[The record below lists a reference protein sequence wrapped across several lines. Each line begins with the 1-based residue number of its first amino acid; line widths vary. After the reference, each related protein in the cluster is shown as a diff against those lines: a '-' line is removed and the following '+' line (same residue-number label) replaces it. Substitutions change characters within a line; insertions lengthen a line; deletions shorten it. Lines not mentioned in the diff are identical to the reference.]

1 MPQPVDARALGLSAV
16 EALRRGDAA
25 QARAAF
31 EKLVA
36 AGAADAASYLG
47 LAIACD
53 RQGDIKAAIAA
64 LDQALACE
72 PNNLRALILRGDIA
86 QKDGDSRAAT
96 AFYQAALK
104 AAPRGV
110 QLPQDV
116 LAGLERAQ
124 AANRRYAEEYET
136 YLRNW
141 IAGNDPG
148 SGRAS
153 GRFLRSL
160 DMMFGKRQI
169 YLQQPLFYYFPEL
182 PQVQF
187 YERADFPWLDAVEAA
202 TGDIR
207 AELREVMKQDGAFT
221 PYVEASPNRPHGD
234 QMGMLGNPEWSAFFL
249 WKNGKLIEENAA
261 RCPRTLAALKDV
273 PLARVAGRTPSVLFS
288 LLKPGA
294 KIPPH
299 HGFVNTRLIC
309 HLPLIVPQGCG
320 FRVGNDTREWQEGKA
335 WVFDDSIEHEAWN
348 NSASTRVILLF
359 DIWRPELNDAEREMV
374 AAMFQAIDA
383 YGGSGA
389 WNF

>member
-1 MPQPVDARALGLSAV
+1 MPQPVDTRALGLSAV
-16 EALRRGDAA
+16 DALRRGDAA
-25 QARAAF
+25 EARAAF
-31 EKLVA
+31 EKLAA
-36 AGAADAASYLG
+36 AGAADAATYLG

-53 RQGDIKAAIAA
+53 RLGEIKAAEAA
-64 LDQALACE
+64 LEQALTRE

-86 QKDGDSRAAT
+86 QRSGDSRAAA

-104 AAPRGV
+104 AAPRGA

-116 LAGLERAQ
+116 LSGLERAQ
-124 AANRRYAEEYET
+124 AANRRYAEEYEA

-234 QMGMLGNPEWSAFFL
+234 QMGMLGNPDWSAFFL

-383 YGGSGA
+383 YGGSGE

>member
-1 MPQPVDARALGLSAV
+1 MSQPVDTRALGLSAV
-16 EALRRGDAA
+16 DALRRGDAA
-25 QARAAF
+25 EARAAF

-53 RQGDIKAAIAA
+53 HLGEIKAAEAA
-64 LDQALACE
+64 LEQALTRE

-86 QKDGDSRAAT
+86 QRGGDSRAAA

-110 QLPQDV
+110 QLPPDV
-116 LAGLERAQ
+116 LSGLERAQ
-124 AANRRYAEEYET
+124 AANRRYAEEYEA

-141 IAGNDPG
+141 IARNDPG
-148 SGRAS
+148 SDRAS

-207 AELREVMKQDGAFT
+207 AELLEVMKQDGAFT

-383 YGGSGA
+383 YGGSGE